1 MSSENFRMLNSASN
15 PRRAKP
21 EDIYALTQLFVAA
34 FRGDPI
40 INWIARSGPKRALAL
55 EQFFF
60 WLLHE
65 RAIPAGEVWMSDD
78 GATCAAWLP
87 PDARMQPD
95 GFFGQ
100 LRLLPLYLRFFGF
113 PRLRSGAAMAK
124 AMEENHPHERHF
136 YLSFMA
142 VAPRFQGVG
151 LGSAILE
158 TTLKHV
164 DNARMPAYL
173 ENSNPKNARLY
184 ERAGFVALKNIA
196 PEGAPPLVAMW
207 RPVNTTE

>member
-1 MSSENFRMLNSASN
+1 
-15 PRRAKP
+15 
-21 EDIYALTQLFVAA
+21 
-34 FRGDPI
+34 
-40 INWIARSGPKRALAL
+40 
-55 EQFFF
+55 
-60 WLLHE
+60 
-65 RAIPAGEVWMSDD
+65 
-78 GATCAAWLP
+78 
-87 PDARMQPD
+87 
-95 GFFGQ
+95 
-100 LRLLPLYLRFFGF
+100 
-113 PRLRSGAAMAK
+113 MAK

-196 PEGAPPLVAMW
+196 PEGAPPLVGMW